1 VIAYKVLNADGTPYH
16 GGTGQWHLPT
26 ADGPGEWMPTIPD
39 PVPCNR
45 GYHLCRDAADLLEWL
60 GPTIWVAEVDGAV
73 IAHRDKVV
81 VERARLLRRLPW
93 DERTAREF
101 AAGCAERALPVY
113 EAAYPGDD
121 RPRRAVE
128 VARAYARGEATRDE
142 LSARAAARAAE
153 DAAGGAARAA
163 AWAAAWAVAGAAAW
177 AAEAAARA
185 AETAAWAVAGA
196 AAGSAKDAERG
207 WQAARLAELL
217 GIDPPR
223 AVQRNGGE
231 S

>member
-1 VIAYKVLNADGTPYH
+1 
-16 GGTGQWHLPT
+16 
-26 ADGPGEWMPTIPD
+26 MPAIPD

-45 GYHLCRDAADLLEWL
+45 GYHLCRDAADLLKWL
-60 GPTIWVAEVDGAV
+60 GPTIWVAEVDGKV
-73 IAHRDKVV
+73 VAHRDKVV
-81 VERARLLRRLPW
+81 AERARLLRRLPW

-101 AAGCAERALPVY
+101 AADCAERALAVY

-142 LSARAAARAAE
+142 LSARAAAC
-153 DAAGGAARAA
+153 
-163 AWAAAWAVAGAAAW
+163 AAAW
-177 AAEAAARA
+177 AAEDSAEDAAWAAAEAAAWAAGEDAIEAAVWAAEDAAWAAARA
-185 AETAAWAVAGA
+185 AAAAAGA
-196 AAGSAKDAERG
+196 AEAAERR

-223 AVQRNGGE
+223 EHGGA

>member
-1 VIAYKVLNADGTPYH
+1 
-16 GGTGQWHLPT
+16 
-26 ADGPGEWMPTIPD
+26 MPAIPD
-39 PVPCNR
+39 PVPCRR

-60 GPTIWVAEVDGAV
+60 GPTIWVAEAAGAV

-81 VERARLLRRLPW
+81 VGRARLLRRLPW

-101 AAGCAERALPVY
+101 AADCAERALPVY
-113 EAAYPGDD
+113 EAACPGDD

-128 VARAYARGEATRDE
+128 VARAYARGEAARDQ
-142 LSARAAARAAE
+142 LAAGGMAARDAARDAVRAAADAAEAAAGAADWDAVRAAPE
-153 DAAGGAARAA
+153 PAADA
-163 AWAAAWAVAGAAAW
+163 AWAAAADAAAEAAEAAGDAARDAAW
-177 AAEAAARA
+177 AAAEAA
-185 AETAAWAVAGA
+185 E
-196 AAGSAKDAERG
+196 DAERR

-223 AVQRNGGE
+223 EHGGA

>member
-1 VIAYKVLNADGTPYH
+1 
-16 GGTGQWHLPT
+16 
-26 ADGPGEWMPTIPD
+26 MPAIPD
-39 PVPCNR
+39 PVPCRR
-45 GYHLCRDAADLLEWL
+45 GYHLCRDAADLLCWL
-60 GPTIWVAEVDGAV
+60 GPTIWVAEAAGAV
-73 IAHRDKVV
+73 VAHRDKVV

-101 AAGCAERALPVY
+101 AADCAERALPVY

-142 LSARAAARAAE
+142 LSARAAAE
-153 DAAGGAARAA
+153 
-163 AWAAAWAVAGAAAW
+163 AAAW
-177 AAEAAARA
+177 AAEDA
-185 AETAAWAVAGA
+185 AEDAAWAAAEA
-196 AAGSAKDAERG
+196 AAWAASEDAIEAAAWAAEDAAWAAAEAAEDAEAAEAAERT

-223 AVQRNGGE
+223 EHGGA

>member
-1 VIAYKVLNADGTPYH
+1 
-16 GGTGQWHLPT
+16 
-26 ADGPGEWMPTIPD
+26 MPAIPD
-39 PVPCNR
+39 PVPCRR
-45 GYHLCRDAADLLEWL
+45 GYHLCRDAADLLCWL
-60 GPTIWVAEVDGAV
+60 GPTIWVAEAAGAV
-73 IAHRDKVV
+73 VAHRDKVV

-101 AAGCAERALPVY
+101 AADCAERALPVY

-128 VARAYARGEATRDE
+128 VARAYARDEATRDE
-142 LSARAAARAAE
+142 LSAC
-153 DAAGGAARAA
+153 
-163 AWAAAWAVAGAAAW
+163 AAAW
-177 AAEAAARA
+177 AAEAAAWA
-185 AETAAWAVAGA
+185 AEAAAADAAWAAAEDAAWA
-196 AAGSAKDAERG
+196 AAEAAAWAASKDAIEAAAWAAEDAAWAAAEAAEDAEAAEAAERT

-223 AVQRNGGE
+223 EHGGA

>member
-1 VIAYKVLNADGTPYH
+1 GDPVICYKVLNVDGTPCH
-16 GGTGQWHLPT
+16 GGTGRWHLPT

-39 PVPCNR
+39 PVPCTR

-73 IAHRDKVV
+73 IAHHNKVV
-81 VERARLLRRLPW
+81 VGRARLLRRLPW

-101 AAGCAERALPVY
+101 AADCAERALPVY

-142 LSARAAARAAE
+142 LSARAAART
-153 DAAGGAARAA
+153 AAGAAASTAAWAAAKAAAWPAAAATEATRAATEAAAWAARAA
-163 AWAAAWAVAGAAAW
+163 AWGAEDASEAAAGAAED
-177 AAEAAARA
+177 AED
-185 AETAAWAVAGA
+185 AE
-196 AAGSAKDAERG
+196 DAER
-207 WQAARLAELL
+207 
-217 GIDPPR
+217 
-223 AVQRNGGE
+223 
-231 S
+231 

>member
-1 VIAYKVLNADGTPYH
+1 
-16 GGTGQWHLPT
+16 
-26 ADGPGEWMPTIPD
+26 MPAIPD
-39 PVPCNR
+39 PVPCRR
-45 GYHLCRDAADLLEWL
+45 GYHLCRDAADLLAWL
-60 GPTIWVAEVDGAV
+60 GPTIWVAEAAGKVV
-73 IAHRDKVV
+73 AHRDKVV

-101 AAGCAERALPVY
+101 AADCAARALPVY

-142 LSARAAARAAE
+142 LSARAAAC
-153 DAAGGAARAA
+153 
-163 AWAAAWAVAGAAAW
+163 AAAW
-177 AAEAAARA
+177 AAEDAAEDAAWAASKDATEAAAWAAEDAAWAAADAARA
-185 AETAAWAVAGA
+185 AARSAEAAEA
-196 AAGSAKDAERG
+196 AEAAERR

-223 AVQRNGGE
+223 EHGGA